1 MESSKRYENRLVLIL
16 FFTWGTVFLD
26 RMSQLYLAPYFAP
39 EFHLSSAQIGFL
51 ASVVSVTWALSCLF
65 FGALSDRFGRR
76 VILIPGVLLFSA
88 LSWVSGLAHSFEQL
102 LLIRALMG
110 AAEGPCW
117 TVITAITEESST
129 PSRRGLNVGRVVS
142 AGALVGLCAAPIL
155 TTQVASRWGWRW
167 GFFVSGMPGILMAV
181 LIWLYVKEPVRE
193 VAGQIV
199 KHAAPTMRGYLSIL
213 RYRNVWLCCLGAGG
227 FISWLFLQN
236 VFAPLYI
243 TEVMHQAP
251 TTAGFL
257 LGAAGFGSFFIG
269 MVFPGLSDRWGR
281 KPTLIFLALLST
293 ILPLALYTP
302 ALYGHLW
309 ILAAILFL
317 TQGGQAIAALIMVL
331 VPAES
336 VPPQFSATA
345 IGLATLVGEIIGAT
359 IAPSAG
365 GALAERFGLGMPLLM
380 GAGSTLILF
389 LVVLFIKEP
398 SGAKSIHGAPQP
410 TAVPAD

>member
-1 MESSKRYENRLVLIL
+1 MRNSTRYENRLVLIL

-39 EFHLSSAQIGFL
+39 EFHLSSQQIGNL
-51 ASVVSVTWALSCLF
+51 AAVVSVTWAVSGLL

-76 VILIPGVLLFSA
+76 VVLIPGVLIFSA
-88 LSWVSGLAHSFEQL
+88 LSWLSGIAHSFEQL
-102 LLIRALMG
+102 LFIRALMG

-117 TVITAITEESST
+117 AVINAITEESST
-129 PSRRGLNVGRVVS
+129 PTRRGRNVGLVVS

-167 GFFVSGMPGILMAV
+167 GFFVTGVPGILMAI
-181 LIWLYVKEPVRE
+181 LIWKFVRE
-193 VAGQIV
+193 PNRAEPEG
-199 KHAAPTMRGYLSIL
+199 KGHGRPNLRGYFSIL
-213 RYRNVWLCCLGAGG
+213 RFRNVWLCCLGAGG

-243 TEVMHQAP
+243 TEVMHRP
-251 TTAGFL
+251 GTTAGFL
-257 LGAAGFGSFFIG
+257 LGAAGLGSFFIG
-269 MVFPGLSDRWGR
+269 LVFPGLSDRWGR
-281 KPTLIFLALLST
+281 KPTLLFLALIST
-293 ILPLALYTP
+293 LLPIALYLP
-302 ALYGHLW
+302 VLYLHLW
-309 ILAAILFL
+309 LLAAILFL

-359 IAPSAG
+359 IAPAAG
-365 GALAERFGLGMPLLM
+365 GAMAEAFGLGMPLLM
-380 GAGSTLILF
+380 AAASTA
-389 LVVLFIKEP
+389 VVFVAALFIQEPGNWQTRRAPEP
-398 SGAKSIHGAPQP
+398 S
-410 TAVPAD
+410 AVPAD